1 MNIRSC
7 INQPKNA
14 LLVLKSRAQ
23 PHSYPHR
30 LWSIPRLLV
39 TKGFLGSSISIDH
52 SNWTEKVAGESHRGR
67 STEVWR
73 PSIQREALVSW
84 TWFPTAT
91 SLLSG
96 KLYTHQNSSVSYIL
110 TGYWVCGRWK
120 FYQKV
125 CSGEVLKTK
134 SCIFMFESFLSKDA
148 AIGLR
153 AVTTALGLHP
163 RGQSPRYCC
172 TALTG
177 EVLTAG

>member
-30 LWSIPRLLV
+30 LGSIPRLLV
-39 TKGFLGSSISIDH
+39 TAGFLGSSISIDP

-73 PSIQREALVSW
+73 PSI
-84 TWFPTAT
+84 PTAT

-134 SCIFMFESFLSKDA
+134 SCIFMFESFLSKDT

-163 RGQSPRYCC
+163 RGQPPHYCC
-172 TALTG
+172 TASTG